1 MALENT
7 YLSIIKKENLS
18 NWFIEIEAT
27 QITRLQYTIHYKISS
42 WTTKKERFCGGKT
55 GFYEFIITQLQYTE
69 NTLSK
74 K

>member
-27 QITRLQYTIHYKISS
+27 QITRLQYTIHNTLQNQQLDYQKVKVL
-42 WTTKKERFCGGKT
+42 WWQ
-55 GFYEFIITQLQYTE
+55 EFIITQLQYTE